1 MRFLIEYKD
10 FKTKEEKLV
19 SLELLETF
27 LNEHLIGEFYG
38 STFECILVRFINNP
52 TSKKKYRKR
61 VLYDDIAEIELEATF
76 VNNAKLN
83 IDDFITGLHKVE
95 EAILMVKTIPLKT
108 ALDFNEHKILSDLQS
123 SIKSAPATSKELKV
137 YSTNQEQTKRHNW
150 AKMVDLS
157 IERAM
162 ANPRALTK
170 PLISVNVSSPID
182 ETEPD
187 FSFIYTE
194 IFSNLLRKAEVMLPG
209 YNHIFIRLADTLVEA
224 KQESAPNDRGK
235 DTFAILDTKKYI
247 TSDTATKSKMMLN
260 SIAEALR
267 YIANFEHLDKSK
279 IEAVIKKVEEEGTAL
294 ELIYFSKQNSKY
306 LAEVTY
312 TVPQSHLTNATF
324 NLRVTDLTSNIVKTV
339 KIDDINLFWCPYSF
353 GSINI
358 KKDSIVIKG
367 RSSHRAEI
375 SRRADKLPDEY
386 NFSIR
391 DIFSS

>member
-10 FKTKEEKLV
+10 FKTKEEKQV

-61 VLYDDIAEIELEATF
+61 VLYDDIAEIELEGHF
-76 VNNAKLN
+76 RDSKKLN
-83 IDDFITGLHKVE
+83 IDDFSTGLDKIE
-95 EAILMVKTIPLKT
+95 EAILMVKTITLKT
-108 ALDFNEHKILSDLQS
+108 TLDFNEHKILSDLQS
-123 SIKSAPATSKELKV
+123 AIKSAPTTLNELKA
-137 YSTNQEQTKRHNW
+137 YSANQEQTKQHNW
-150 AKMVDLS
+150 AKMVDLL
-157 IERAM
+157 IERA
-162 ANPRALTK
+162 ALNPRPLTK
-170 PLISVNVSSPID
+170 PLISINISSSID

-209 YNHIFIRLADTLVEA
+209 YNHIFIRLADTMVEA
-224 KQESAPNDRGK
+224 KQNSAPNDRGK
-235 DTFAILDTKKYI
+235 DTYAVLDSQKYI

-267 YIANFEHLDKSK
+267 YIADFEHLDKSK
-279 IEAVIKKVEEEGTAL
+279 IDAVIKRVEEEGTEL
-294 ELIYFSKQNSKY
+294 ELTYFSKRNSKY
-306 LAEVTY
+306 LAEVIY
-312 TVPQSHLTNATF
+312 TVPQSHLINATF
-324 NLRVTDLTSNIVKTV
+324 VLRVMDLSSGIVKTA
-339 KIDDINLFWCPYSF
+339 KINDINLFWCPYSF
-353 GSINI
+353 GSLNI

-386 NFSIR
+386 TFTIS
-391 DIFSS
+391 DIFS

>member
-10 FKTKEEKLV
+10 FRTKEEKQV

-61 VLYDDIAEIELEATF
+61 VLYDDIAEIELEGHFRKDT
-76 VNNAKLN
+76 KLN
-83 IDDFITGLHKVE
+83 IDDFSTGLHKIE
-95 EAILMVKTIPLKT
+95 EAILMVKTITLKT
-108 ALDFNEHKILSDLQS
+108 ELDFNEHKILSDLQNA
-123 SIKSAPATSKELKV
+123 IKSAPTTVNELKA
-137 YSTNQEQTKRHNW
+137 YSAYQKQTKQYNW
-150 AKMVDLS
+150 AKMVDLL
-157 IERAM
+157 IERA
-162 ANPRALTK
+162 ALNPRPLTK
-170 PLISVNVSSPID
+170 PLITVNVSSPID

-209 YNHIFIRLADTLVEA
+209 YNHIFIRLADTMVEA

-247 TSDTATKSKMMLN
+247 TSDTTTKSKMMLN

-267 YIANFEHLDKSK
+267 YIADFEHLDKSK
-279 IEAVIKKVEEEGTAL
+279 IEAVIKRVEEEGTDL
-294 ELIYFSKQNSKY
+294 ELTYFSKRNSKY
-306 LAEVTY
+306 LAEVIY
-312 TVPQSHLTNATF
+312 KVPQSHLINAPF
-324 NLRVTDLTSNIVKTV
+324 VLRVTDLASGIVKTA

-353 GSINI
+353 GSLNL
-358 KKDSIVIKG
+358 KKDSITIKG
-367 RSSHRAEI
+367 RSSYRAEL

-386 NFSIR
+386 SFKIS
-391 DIFSS
+391 DIFG